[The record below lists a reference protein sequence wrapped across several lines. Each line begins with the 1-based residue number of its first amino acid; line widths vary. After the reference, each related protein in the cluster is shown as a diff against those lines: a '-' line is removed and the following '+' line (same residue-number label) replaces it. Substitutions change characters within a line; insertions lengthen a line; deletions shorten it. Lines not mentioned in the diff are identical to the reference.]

1 MEAFIGLILL
11 VAAIAAMIFFKDVIK
26 KSAKYTEDV
35 VNTNISEAQYDL
47 VKRSNVAYEKIV
59 DEFGEDFMTP
69 EEIYNRINKK
79 KIRKTILSNNKRS
92 R

>member
-26 KSAKYTEDV
+26 KSARYTEDV
-35 VNTNISEAQYDL
+35 VSTNISEAQYDL
-47 VKRSNVAYEKIV
+47 VKRSNTAYEKIV
-59 DEFGEDFMTP
+59 EEFGEDFMTP

-79 KIRKTILSNNKRS
+79 KIRKTIPNNKRS
-92 R
+92 H

>member
-1 MEAFIGLILL
+1 MEAFVGLILL

-26 KSAKYTEDV
+26 KSARYTEDV

-47 VKRSNVAYEKIV
+47 VKRSSEAYNKIV
-59 DEFGEDFMTP
+59 EEFGEDFKTP
-69 EEIYNRINKK
+69 EEIYNMINKK
-79 KIRKTILSNNKRS
+79 KTKKVVPNKRS

>member
-59 DEFGEDFMTP
+59 EEFGEDFMTP

-79 KIRKTILSNNKRS
+79 KIRKTIPNNKRS
-92 R
+92 H

>member
-11 VAAIAAMIFFKDVIK
+11 VAAIAAMIFFKNVIK

-47 VKRSNVAYEKIV
+47 VKRSNAAYEKIV
-59 DEFGEDFMTP
+59 DEFGEDFLTP
-69 EEIYNRINKK
+69 EEIYNKINKK
-79 KIRKTILSNNKRS
+79 KVKRVIKK
-92 R
+92 

>member
-35 VNTNISEAQYDL
+35 VDSNISEAQYDL
-47 VKRSNVAYEKIV
+47 IKRSTDAYNRIV
-59 DEFGEDFMTP
+59 EEFGEDFKTP
-69 EEIYNRINKK
+69 EEIYNLINKK
-79 KIRKTILSNNKRS
+79 KIRKVIPNKRS
-92 R
+92 H

>member
-11 VAAIAAMIFFKDVIK
+11 VAAIAAIIFFKNVIK

-47 VKRSNVAYEKIV
+47 VKRSSEAYNKIV
-59 DEFGEDFMTP
+59 EEFGEDFLTP
-69 EEIYNRINKK
+69 EEIYNKINKK
-79 KIRKTILSNNKRS
+79 KVKRIIKK
-92 R
+92 

>member
-11 VAAIAAMIFFKDVIK
+11 VAAIAAMIFFKNVIK

-47 VKRSNVAYEKIV
+47 VKRSNAAYEKIIN
-59 DEFGEDFMTP
+59 EFGEDFMTP
-69 EEIYNRINKK
+69 EEIYNKINKK
-79 KIRKTILSNNKRS
+79 KYRKLINNKS
-92 R
+92 NL